1 MDLSIR
7 TWHLRTAFV
16 HYVLFCSPQL
26 ASSELSPQSFSPS
39 QMKGGKAQ
47 RPVPHWKR
55 PGWHLNSAAKMMIN
69 SELRRIQSNLR
80 IGMCFKPELREV
92 AWNGRVNPHS
102 IISLKA
108 LLQYLMSPALYRTT
122 EVPPINSSHRQ
133 PVIFCLFCSSKS
145 PRHKMNLKTR
155 SLGKW
160 NERTKDHPFPQL
172 KGLSSVKLWTS
183 SSTYCI

>member
-69 SELRRIQSNLR
+69 SELRRIQSNLS
-80 IGMCFKPELREV
+80 IGVCFKPEVREV
-92 AWNGRVNPHS
+92 AWNGWVNPHS

-108 LLQYLMSPALYRTT
+108 LLRYLMPPALYRTT
-122 EVPPINSSHRQ
+122 EVPPINNSHRQ
-133 PVIFCLFCSSKS
+133 PVIFCLCCSSNS
-145 PRHKMNLKTR
+145 PSHKVNLKTS
-155 SLGKW
+155 SLRNK
-160 NERTKDHPFPQL
+160 NLRTSVHPYTQL
-172 KGLSSVKLWTS
+172 KGQASVKLWNTS
-183 SSTYCI
+183 YCI

>member
-7 TWHLRTAFV
+7 TCHLRAAFV

-55 PGWHLNSAAKMMIN
+55 PGWHLKSAAKMMIN

-80 IGMCFKPELREV
+80 IGVWFKPELREV

-108 LLQYLMSPALYRTT
+108 LLRYLMPPALYRTT

-133 PVIFCLFCSSKS
+133 PVIFSLYCSSKS
-145 PRHKMNLKTR
+145 PKPQSESKNKLTGKQKWKHKC
-155 SLGKW
+155 SSF
-160 NERTKDHPFPQL
+160 RT
-172 KGLSSVKLWTS
+172 T
-183 SSTYCI
+183 